1 MKTKLK
7 ALVFLVTLT
16 VLLVPFFPVHAS
28 LLPDTTETAVVPA
41 FGDFVASV
49 QDGQALVRGVYVP
62 DVLTLPVVQQP
73 AGDAGYVSDLPG
85 AATQFRFAAQFDVVG
100 LLAHNYLAGAIF
112 SELAAGHEV
121 RIVYG
126 DGRVDYYVVSKIYRF
141 QALSPDSPTSNFVD
155 LDSGEFYT
163 AAQLFGL
170 VYQGGDHVTFQTC
183 IWRDGNASWGR
194 LFVIALPVGVI
205 QENMQENLQASP
217 LFAPLASVSL
227 SVPGQ
232 VMMR

>member
-16 VLLVPFFPVHAS
+16 FLLVPLFPVHAS
-28 LLPDTTETAVVPA
+28 LSPEPTETAVVPA

-49 QDGQALVRGVYVP
+49 QDGQTVVRGVYVP
-62 DVLTLPVVQQP
+62 DVLALPVVQQP
-73 AGDAGYVSDLPG
+73 AGDAGYVSDLPE
-85 AATQFRFAAQFDVVG
+85 AATQFSFAAQFEAVG

-126 DGRVDYYVVSKIYRF
+126 DGRVDDYIVSKIYRF

-155 LDSGEFYT
+155 LDTGELYT
-163 AAQLFGL
+163 SAQLFGL

-183 IWRDGNASWGR
+183 IRGDGSNSWGR
-194 LFVIALPVGVI
+194 LFVIAQPVGLI
-205 QENMQENLQASP
+205 QVNKQENLQA
-217 LFAPLASVSL
+217 LGVTL
-227 SVPGQ
+227 Q
-232 VMMR
+232 